1 MEEWPFEY
9 TFRIFVTDVRPKI
22 IVENHFYNLTTGLI
36 RKLTDKELGEVDWK
50 LKAQWA
56 KLSDAEK
63 RKYMYLTSYRWV
75 DEYTSI
81 SYACDAYTI
90 KQAEKGYLR
99 ECGWT

>member
-1 MEEWPFEY
+1 MEEWPLEY
-9 TFRIFVTDVRPKI
+9 PFRIFVTDIRPKI
-22 IVENHFYNLTTGLI
+22 ITENPEGT
-36 RKLTDKELGEVDWK
+36 LGEVDRE
-50 LKAQWA
+50 LGLDRELEAQWA